1 MKVGS
6 INGTARR
13 KSLPRTLWVGLIL
26 VSSVCG
32 RGSAATAA
40 VNNETGT
47 FYADPVA
54 LNGGNLRG
62 YVTLQDGVPTAV
74 GMELS
79 SGVLTNIPSLPLDA
93 ASATFG
99 ALPPEAAATP
109 FAAIAVGDFPT
120 GHQPAGIGDKPH
132 FHPIFLLMPPQQP
145 DPPNF
150 ALEGT
155 AVAPAE
161 VPADHVN
168 LGDVAPGIG
177 IAYQDPSQ
185 PQNQPGWDTVG
196 QNYFFYNGHMNG
208 IALGATN
215 AYMLRE
221 ENYQDIARGD
231 VIKQPQTYPKTGY
244 YPQRYTVSYDYNRH
258 VHIFELS
265 DFQLEQN
272 AVTGP

>member
-1 MKVGS
+1 MKVGTTT
-6 INGTARR
+6 GTTHRGLL
-13 KSLPRTLWVGLIL
+13 SGSLWVGLAL
-26 VSSVCG
+26 VLSVCG
-32 RGSAATAA
+32 RSSAATAE

-47 FYADPVA
+47 FYADPVP
-54 LNGGNLRG
+54 LNGGTVRG
-62 YVTLQDGVPTAV
+62 YVALQNGVPTAV

-79 SGVLTNIPSLPLDA
+79 SGVLTNIPPLPLNA

-99 ALPPEAAATP
+99 PLPPEAAATP
-109 FAAIAVGDFPT
+109 FAAIAVGDFPA

-145 DPPNF
+145 DPPPF
-150 ALEGT
+150 ALEST
-155 AVAPAE
+155 PVAPAE

-185 PQNQPGWDTVG
+185 PQNQQAWDTVG

-215 AYMLRE
+215 AYMQRA

-231 VIKQPQTYPKTGY
+231 VIKQPQTYPKAGY
-244 YPQRYTVSYDYNRH
+244 YPQRYTVSYDYNRLGCH
-258 VHIFELS
+258 YDDERS
-265 DFQLEQN
+265 K
-272 AVTGP
+272 AR